1 MIVCELRKKY
11 SLKMLLKISG
21 IPSSTYKYQ
30 VKRLNYKKEKDSPIL
45 EEIRRIYEENN
56 EKYGYLRV
64 TQELK
69 NKGYEV
75 NKKKVQRMMKE
86 NNLLAKPKKRSYHSY
101 RGIVGDIAPNIIDR
115 NFNTTKPYEKAGT
128 DVSVFITQYGK
139 LYLSPIIDFHT
150 REILAY
156 DISEKPDMKQIWR
169 MLDNLKKKHKGKI
182 KGMILHSDQGYQY
195 QLKAYH
201 KKLKDMDIIQS
212 MSRKGNCLD
221 NSPTENFFGRL
232 KTEMFYEKEYL
243 YNSLDELKQSIE
255 EYINYYNNNRIVSK
269 LKISP
274 IQFRNNHY
282 NNEYRGVG

>member
-1 MIVCELRKKY
+1 
-11 SLKMLLKISG
+11 MLLKISG
-21 IPSSTYKYQ
+21 IPSFTYKYQ
-30 VKRLNYKKEKDSPIL
+30 IKRLTYKKDKDKIL
-45 EEIRRIYEENN
+45 LAEIKEIFVENN

-75 NKKKVQRMMKE
+75 NKKKVQRIMKE

-150 REILAY
+150 REVLAY

-169 MLDNLKKKHKGKI
+169 MLDSLKNVHKDRI

-201 KKLKDMDIIQS
+201 SKLKKLEIIQS

-221 NSPTENFFGRL
+221 NSPTENFLEG
-232 KTEMFYEKEYL
+232 
-243 YNSLDELKQSIE
+243 
-255 EYINYYNNNRIVSK
+255 
-269 LKISP
+269 
-274 IQFRNNHY
+274 
-282 NNEYRGVG
+282 